1 MKRCLIADPSDIIR
15 KVARHFLE
23 DAGFEIIEAETASEA
38 LEICKL
44 RVPDIIIL
52 DWHLPEMTTI
62 EFLSALRFSGAGKR
76 PFVIY
81 CTTDNDPTDIAR
93 AFSAGADTF
102 LIKPFDRESLVGT
115 FTGNGLA
122 A

>member
-1 MKRCLIADPSDIIR
+1 MKRCLIADSSEIVR

-23 DAGFEIIEAETASEA
+23 GAGFEVIEAETAGEA
-38 LEICKL
+38 LEACKH
-44 RVPDIIIL
+44 RTPDIVML
-52 DWHLPEMTTI
+52 DWHLPEMTTV
-62 EFLSALRFSGAGKR
+62 EFLSALRFSGGSKR

-81 CTTDNDPTDIAR
+81 CTIDNDPADISR
-93 AFSAGADTF
+93 AATAGVDAY

-115 FTGNGLA
+115 FASNGLA

>member
-1 MKRCLIADPSDIIR
+1 MKRCLIADPSEIIR

-23 DAGFEIIEAETASEA
+23 DAGFEIIEAEAASEA
-38 LEICKL
+38 LEACKH
-44 RVPDIIIL
+44 RAPDIVML
-52 DWHLPEMTTI
+52 DWHLPEMTTV
-62 EFLSALRFSGAGKR
+62 EFMSALRFSGNAKR

-81 CTTDNDPTDIAR
+81 CTTDNDPADIAR
-93 AFSAGADTF
+93 AVSAGADAF

-115 FTGNGLA
+115 FTDNGLA